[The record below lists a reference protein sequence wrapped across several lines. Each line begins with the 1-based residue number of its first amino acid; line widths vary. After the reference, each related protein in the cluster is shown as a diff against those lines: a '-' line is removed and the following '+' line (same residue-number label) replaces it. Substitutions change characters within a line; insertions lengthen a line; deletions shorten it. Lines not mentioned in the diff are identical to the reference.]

1 MRRRGHTIRA
11 GQNFY
16 FGVFFF
22 FFFFFFLQST
32 TYSLESCYFTL
43 DYRKKV
49 LFR

>member
-16 FGVFFF
+16 FGVSFFF
-22 FFFFFFLQST
+22 CFFLQST

-43 DYRKKV
+43 DHRKKV
-49 LFR
+49 LLR